1 MEDCDL
7 CIWDTYRSNSLPP
20 KSNEP
25 MYSSGCYLI
34 IQASSDQKVIHYHWY
49 NDLQFLICAFLSD
62 TSQRCSCS
70 GTIAFS
76 CLVVHTSFNIS
87 ILCTIMMCGTMV
99 LIFTPF
105 RQLKNEEQSSYMYA
119 MLHIHVYIY
128 GTYMYT
134 YMRIPTLHLHAA
146 HTQHTHTHTHAC
158 DCINHC
164 AGMPSS
170 YTIANTDLYICISHK
185 SHAFSIS
192 TTLSSV
198 LAFWECGR
206 CGDNMFKVVL
216 YHSQTSPYQP
226 PPTNWVLDCIMHGG
240 KDPLIAT
247 LTEKVWSLQHS
258 QVLNCKILR
267 YQTMM
272 TITSHTCCV

>member
-1 MEDCDL
+1 MIYNFWYVLSSRTHHKDVVAL
-7 CIWDTYRSNSLPP
+7 GPLPSAAWLFTP
-20 KSNEP
+20 
-25 MYSSGCYLI
+25 
-34 IQASSDQKVIHYHWY
+34 ASIS
-49 NDLQFLICAFLSD
+49 
-62 TSQRCSCS
+62 
-70 GTIAFS
+70 AFS
-76 CLVVHTSFNIS
+76 APSWCVVLWFSSSHLSGSWRMKSKVHT
-87 ILCTIMMCGTMV
+87 CTQC
-99 LIFTPF
+99 
-105 RQLKNEEQSSYMYA
+105 Y
-119 MLHIHVYIY
+119 
-128 GTYMYT
+128 TYMYT
-134 YMRIPTLHLHAA
+134 YMVHTCIHICAYPHYTYMLHTHN
-146 HTQHTHTHTHAC
+146 THTHTHTHAC

-198 LAFWECGR
+198 LAFWESGR

-226 PPTNWVLDCIMHGG
+226 PPTNWVLDCIVHGG